1 MIKELKSFVGNTPLI
16 RLTCQYEDKKINI
29 FAKYEASNFT
39 GSIKDRMALEILYAA
54 YNNRTIKP
62 GDTIVEATSGNTGIA
77 FAAMGA
83 YLGHPVQIYMPS
95 WLSKERK
102 RLLEF
107 YGAKLFQI
115 SQKQGGFTRC
125 IELAA
130 KKSQKKGYFGPK
142 LTTFAV
148 LSSS

>member
-1 MIKELKSFVGNTPLI
+1 MKSTVKNVEIL
-16 RLTCQYEDKKINI
+16 
-29 FAKYEASNFT
+29 AKYEAWNFT
-39 GSIKDRMALEILYAA
+39 GSIKDRMALQILKAA
-54 YNNRTIKP
+54 YQTGNIKP

-102 RLLEF
+102 RLLRF
-107 YGAKLFQI
+107 YGAKLFEI
-115 SQKQGGFTRC
+115 SAKQGGFTRC

-130 KKSQKKGYFGPK
+130 KKVKKMVILDQNSLKTLGMF
-142 LTTFAV
+142 
-148 LSSS
+148 